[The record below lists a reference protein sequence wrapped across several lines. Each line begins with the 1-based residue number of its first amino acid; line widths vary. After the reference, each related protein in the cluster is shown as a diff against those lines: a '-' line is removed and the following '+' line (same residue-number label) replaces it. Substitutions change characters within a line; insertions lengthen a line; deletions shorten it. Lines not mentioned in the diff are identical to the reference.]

1 MYIVI
6 YFDDDDRM
14 HVKNAQFSTYEEA
27 HSYALTIA
35 NDREPRVFKAVSNVI
50 QH

>member
-6 YFDDDDRM
+6 FFDDGNKM
-14 HVKNAQFSTYEEA
+14 HVKNAQFFTYEEA

-35 NDREPRVFKAVSNVI
+35 NNREPRVFKAHSNII
-50 QH
+50 QS